1 MFVGNSCDCSLR
13 LICTL
18 ERRQKMKAE
27 DVKTIAMIGAGDMGH
42 GIAACCL
49 MGGYKV
55 ILRDIEQRFVDKG
68 MAGIKGSFDKFKE
81 KGKMTPEAYD
91 DAFKRLIPM
100 VDLQTAVKDADFVI
114 EAVPEKVDLKKSV
127 FADLDKFAP
136 KHAILASNTSN
147 ISITEIASAT
157 QRPDKVI
164 GYHFFNPALLMKLVE
179 VIKGKGTSDESIQIG
194 YDIAKKIKKV
204 PVIVKKD
211 SPGFIYNRVNEPTLV
226 LLSKIVEAGHPTP
239 EEFDAMLKPV
249 MPMPPFELTDYVG
262 IDVALHGLEYFA
274 QVLSKDFK
282 PSDAILAYLKSGN
295 LGKKT
300 GKGFYDWSKG
310 RPAIDPSKA
319 TKEYDLN
326 HLIALQVNEATKLI
340 EEGVVEDPK
349 EIDLAMTNVGGSPF
363 GPFALAQ
370 SIGYPVLVAKLEDVH
385 KKFPLN
391 IFVPT
396 KTMRDGK
403 IKV

>member
-1 MFVGNSCDCSLR
+1 
-13 LICTL
+13 
-18 ERRQKMKAE
+18 MKAE
-27 DVKTIAMIGAGDMGH
+27 DVKTVAMIGAGDMGH

-55 ILRDIEQRFVDKG
+55 ILRDIEQKFVDKG
-68 MAGIKGSFDKFKE
+68 MAGIKASFDKFKE
-81 KGKMTPEAYD
+81 KGKMTQEAYD
-91 DAFKRLIPM
+91 DAFKRLVPM
-100 VDLQTAVKDADFVI
+100 IDLKEAVKEADFII

-164 GYHFFNPALLMKLVE
+164 GYHFFNPAILMKLVE
-179 VIKGKGTSDESIQIG
+179 VIKGKGTSDESIQVG
-194 YDIAKKIKKV
+194 YDIAKKINKV

-211 SPGFIYNRVNEPTLV
+211 SPGFIYNRVNEPTLL
-226 LLSKIVEAGHPTP
+226 LLSKIVEAGHPSP
-239 EEFDAMLKPV
+239 EEFDAAFKSV
-249 MPMPPFELTDYVG
+249 MPMAPFELTDYVG

-310 RPAIDPSKA
+310 RPTIDLTKA

-326 HLIALQVNEATKLI
+326 HLIALQVNEATKLL
-340 EEGVVEDPK
+340 EEGVVDDPK
-349 EIDLAMTNVGGSPF
+349 EIDLAMANGGGSPF
-363 GPFALAQ
+363 GPFTLAQ
-370 SIGYPVLVAKLEDVH
+370 SIGYPTLVAKLEEIH
-385 KKFPLN
+385 KKFPLDV
-391 IFVPT
+391 FMPT
-396 KTMRDGK
+396 KTMKEGR